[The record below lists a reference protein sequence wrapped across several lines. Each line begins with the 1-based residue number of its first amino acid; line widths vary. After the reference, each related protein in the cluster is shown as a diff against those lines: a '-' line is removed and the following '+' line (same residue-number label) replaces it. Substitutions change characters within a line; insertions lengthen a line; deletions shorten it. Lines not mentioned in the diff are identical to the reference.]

1 MSASRRRLDRIEARY
16 RRFDPQA
23 PFQQNMVA
31 IWLAMTPADRAT
43 NDYLAVKYGAPDD
56 SFPDPGMEPDDY
68 AALVGIMARGLRAL
82 GLVIPEEREQAMEA
96 EYRAEYAR
104 WQQDFLKPT
113 SGSIAT

>member
-23 PFQQNMVA
+23 PFQQNMAA

-43 NDYLAVKYGAPDD
+43 HDYLAVKYAAPAD
-56 SFPDPGMEPDDY
+56 SPSDPGMDPDDY
-68 AALVGIMARGLRAL
+68 AAFVGIMARGLRAL
-82 GLVIPEEREQAMEA
+82 GLVIPEKRERETEA

-104 WQQDFLKPT
+104 WQQDFP
-113 SGSIAT
+113 